1 MFSWLSSPA
10 GWGEAVLDRS
20 RRGLLGQGTGGNWD
34 RCEDPPFG
42 PLQRVSMRLW
52 HPLPH
57 TDGGN
62 RSEQRQQIVPR
73 ARSYHLVQAKCRVE
87 SRFCRQLLSSQCFI
101 SRTFPSP
108 SSIHMIP
115 MGTPCS
121 CNGTCCPLS
130 MVLWK
135 PSFTNYIWLAKVDP
149 QETESRTGHLTQTEL
164 INSFQWDFFFN
175 SERDQLLA
183 LDG

>member
-1 MFSWLSSPA
+1 
-10 GWGEAVLDRS
+10 
-20 RRGLLGQGTGGNWD
+20 
-34 RCEDPPFG
+34 
-42 PLQRVSMRLW
+42 MRLR

-73 ARSYHLVQAKCRVE
+73 ARSYHLVQAKCKVE

-115 MGTPCS
+115 VGTPCS

-130 MVLWK
+130 VVLLK
-135 PSFTNYIWLAKVDP
+135 PSFMNYIWLAKVDP
-149 QETESRTGHLTQTEL
+149 QETESGTGHLTQTEL
-164 INSFQWDFFFN
+164 INSFQWDFFLIQREISF
-175 SERDQLLA
+175 SLWMVSFITWETWVV
-183 LDG
+183 LDPIFSSIWSRKRKLI